1 MNKKAILIASLILGL
16 VVLVP
21 LVAAAPSLTQN
32 QNGDVLQTQDQ
43 LRIRDC
49 DSTCLQDGTCTSD
62 CPQNGTCTQD
72 KQCLQT
78 RDCNATCN
86 GVCDSDGICDGTQTQ
101 TRQRQCQQELTQN
114 GGINTQYRNRN
125 QNHCGR

>member
-32 QNGDVLQTQDQ
+32 RDGIAIQDRDQDRTNCDGSCYNGAAANECEQNQ
-43 LRIRDC
+43 
-49 DSTCLQDGTCTSD
+49 
-62 CPQNGTCTQD
+62 TCTQNR
-72 KQCLQT
+72 QCLQT